1 MKYLLDTN
9 VCVDYLSGR
18 YPTVTRRLQAAAPD
32 DLRVSSVAVAEL
44 RYGAE
49 KSVHKQR
56 NHERLDVFLREV
68 ACVDFD
74 RDAASAYGRIRA
86 ALEAKGAVVGPYDL
100 QIAGHAV
107 SLGLVL
113 VTDNVREFRRVKRLK
128 VENWRRG

>member
-1 MKYLLDTN
+1 PQR
-9 VCVDYLSGR
+9 V
-18 YPTVTRRLQAAAPD
+18 QAAAPD
-32 DLRVSSVAVAEL
+32 VRRANAVAIAGL

-49 KSVHKQR
+49 KSGHKQR

-74 RDAASAYGRIRA
+74 RDAASAFGRIRA